1 MENFN
6 TTAYIV
12 YLLVVLGLTLTV
24 SQVLFKNSIEFMK
37 SIFRD
42 RAHLAIATNKLFQI
56 GFFLLAF
63 GLGLWY
69 MTIHNDIVTT
79 RFLLEELSTRVGFF
93 TLFLGVL
100 VFFNMYLFFRG
111 MKVSKQKGVKNG
123 NA

>member
-6 TTAYIV
+6 TTAYFI
-12 YLLVVLGLTLTV
+12 YLLVVIGLTVTV

-42 RAHLAIATNKLFQI
+42 RDHLAIATNKLFQV
-56 GFFLLAF
+56 GFFLLAL

-69 MTIHNDIVTT
+69 MTIYKDIDTT
-79 RFLLEELSTRVGFF
+79 RFLIEELSTRIGFF

-111 MKVSKQKGVKNG
+111 MRVAKQKTVNNG